1 MAETLKGT
9 TGADPQAGAHGAFP
23 PFQSE
28 AYASQLLWFAIAFGL
43 LYFLMSRVALPK
55 VGKLLDARSARLAAD
70 IEEAQRLKAE
80 SEAASQAHE
89 KALAEARARSQAI
102 AQETRNALSAQS
114 NERRKA
120 LEADLGGKLAE
131 AEATIR
137 AGTAAAMANV
147 RGIAADTASAIVE
160 RLTGRA
166 PDRAAIEAALDATQ
180 RR

>member
-9 TGADPQAGAHGAFP
+9 TAADPHAGGHGGFP

-28 AYASQLLWFAIAFGL
+28 AYASQILWFALAFGI

-55 VGKLLDARSARLAAD
+55 VGQVLDARSARLAAD
-70 IEEAQRLKAE
+70 LEEAQRLKTE
-80 SEAASQAHE
+80 SEAAAQAHE

-114 NERRKA
+114 NERRKT
-120 LEADLGGKLAE
+120 LEADLAGKLAE

-137 AGTAAAMANV
+137 AGTTAAMANV
-147 RGIAADTASAIVE
+147 RGIAADTATAIVE

-166 PDRAAIEAALDATQ
+166 PDRAAIEAALDGT
-180 RR
+180 RRG